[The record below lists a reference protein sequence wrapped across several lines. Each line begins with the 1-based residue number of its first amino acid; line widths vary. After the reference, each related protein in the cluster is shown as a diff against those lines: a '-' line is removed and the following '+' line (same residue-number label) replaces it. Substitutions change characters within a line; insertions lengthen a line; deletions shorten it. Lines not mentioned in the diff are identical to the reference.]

1 MSRPGGQG
9 PGRLSVV
16 AAKPALHLAQDADA
30 DALLSRDPFALLVGM
45 LLDQQF
51 PMERAFAGPY
61 RLAQRLGTPKRF
73 DPAAVAAADPQT
85 FSDLA
90 ATPPGIHRY
99 PRSMATRIQALA
111 QVVVDQYDGKA
122 QTLWLTAPDG
132 ATLYARL
139 KALPGYGDQK
149 AKIFTALLGK
159 QLGVRPTGW
168 EAAAGVYA
176 ERGSRRSIA
185 DVVDAQTLG
194 EVRAFKQEAKR
205 RLQ

>member
-1 MSRPGGQG
+1 M
-9 PGRLSVV
+9 
-16 AAKPALHLAQDADA
+16 
-30 DALLSRDPFALLVGM
+30 
-45 LLDQQF
+45 
-51 PMERAFAGPY
+51 
-61 RLAQRLGTPKRF
+61 
-73 DPAAVAAADPQT
+73 
-85 FSDLA
+85 
-90 ATPPGIHRY
+90 
-99 PRSMATRIQALA
+99 
-111 QVVVDQYDGKA
+111 
-122 QTLWLTAPDG
+122 
-132 ATLYARL
+132 YARL
-139 KALPGYGDQK
+139 KALPGYGEQK